1 MKKKITLYGF
11 GLILLGALAACST
24 SKGWSIQGEIAGA
37 PDDTKV
43 ALEGF
48 NNGRWYLIDS
58 LEVSKTGKFD
68 YRSDEPLHYADIMR
82 LSLGE
87 RGSIYFPVDSVDRVR
102 VATTYDAFG
111 SNYTVSGNPMSAE
124 VMRVDSIVRAYSEAA
139 AKLGVGE
146 SAANNDLARELAGVI
161 TSDTTGLVAY
171 YALGKSVGG
180 KLIFDPAEN
189 FGNRVY
195 GAAAQVYSTYR
206 PTDPR
211 GAALRQAYFVGRQL
225 LGKLPP
231 RETTESV
238 VEVEAAGLID
248 ISRYD
253 SKGKLHSLAELA
265 KDGKVIVLSF
275 TGYSLPS
282 SPAYNSILNDLYELY
297 HSKGLEIYQIA
308 FDDDEVAWKQAAAN
322 LPWITVWNSPA
333 DGNAVL
339 YSYNV
344 GAVPLTYIIDRK
356 GDIAARVID
365 PSELPSK
372 VAKYF

>member
-1 MKKKITLYGF
+1 MMKKITLYCF
-11 GLILLGALAACST
+11 GAALLAAFASCSS
-24 SKGWSIQGEIAGA
+24 SKGWIIQGEIAGA

-58 LEVSKTGKFD
+58 LAVSKNGKFD

-87 RGSIYFPVDSVDRVR
+87 RGSIYFPVDSIDRIK
-102 VATTYDAFG
+102 VATSYDAFG
-111 SNYTVSGNPMSAE
+111 TAYTVSGNPMAAE
-124 VMRVDSIVRAYSEAA
+124 VMRVDSIVRAYSDAN
-139 AKLGVGE
+139 AKLGAGATA
-146 SAANNDLARELAGVI
+146 SSQDLARELARVI

-180 KLIFDPAEN
+180 KAVFDPAEN

-195 GAAAQVYSTYR
+195 GAAAQVYDTYR
-206 PTDPR
+206 PDDPR
-211 GAALRQAYFVGRQL
+211 GHALRQAYFVGRQL
-225 LGKLPP
+225 LGKLPAP
-231 RETTESV
+231 EAGETV
-238 VEVEAAGLID
+238 VEVEASGLID

-253 SKGKLHSLAELA
+253 SKGNLHSLAELA
-265 KDGKVIVLSF
+265 KDGKVILLSF

-297 HSKGLEIYQIA
+297 HNKGLEVYQIA
-308 FDDDEVAWKQAAAN
+308 FDDDEVAWKQAAVN
-322 LPWITVWNSPA
+322 LPWITVWNSPT

-344 GAVPLTYIIDRK
+344 GAVPMTYIIDRK
-356 GDIAARVID
+356 GDISARVAD